1 MVYKKNVT
9 YIQDLEDTNN
19 IEHFNSKPANLPK
32 PHQRAIRAS
41 RYNNPYDEMNKSRGQ
56 MNQMFRENFNNA
68 TQSNMS
74 NARQSSMEHFSNNP
88 FAGGTKSHR
97 DSEILMSPRR
107 TSKQEYF
114 QNVEDNNDINC
125 LDICNHIKDCPL
137 CSQFYDNDK
146 TIYIIIIVMLCILN
160 LIFLK
165 KILNL

>member
-9 YIQDLEDTNN
+9 YIQDLQDVGN
-19 IEHFNSKPANLPK
+19 IEHFNNKQEDLPK
-32 PHQRAIRAS
+32 PHQRAIRAT
-41 RYNNPYDEMNKSRGQ
+41 RYNNPYDEMNRSRGQ
-56 MNQMFRENFNNA
+56 MNQMFRENF
-68 TQSNMS
+68 S
-74 NARQSSMEHFSNNP
+74 NASNTP
-88 FAGGTKSHR
+88 FVGGTKSYR
-97 DSEILMSPRR
+97 DSDIKMSPAPIQMPE
-107 TSKQEYF
+107 KEIDHNF
-114 QNVEDNNDINC
+114 KNDITC

>member
-9 YIQDLEDTNN
+9 YIQDLEDGGN
-19 IEHFNSKPANLPK
+19 IEHFNNKPADLPK
-32 PHQRAIRAS
+32 PHQRAIRAT

-56 MNQMFRENFNNA
+56 MNEMFRENFNN
-68 TQSNMS
+68 T
-74 NARQSSMEHFSNNP
+74 RQSSMEHYSNNP
-88 FAGGTKSHR
+88 FVGGTKSYR
-97 DSEILMSPRR
+97 DSEILMSPRPVPR
-107 TSKQEYF
+107 VNNS
-114 QNVEDNNDINC
+114 QNYEDDRDINC